1 MKITI
6 LYYGKE
12 YSINTNP
19 LIDCLSSDDLDDTSV
34 REALDSFKS
43 LLLSLTF
50 CEKNIDEAIVDMA
63 FENDATTYCDDE
75 DD

>member
-1 MKITI
+1 MKISI

-12 YSINTNP
+12 HSINTNP
-19 LIDCLSSDDLDDTSV
+19 SIDCLTDDLDDTTA

-50 CEKNIDEAIVDMA
+50 DEETIDGAVVDMA
-63 FENDATTYCDDE
+63 FENDQTETI
-75 DD
+75 

>member
-1 MKITI
+1 MKISI

-12 YSINTNP
+12 HSINTNP
-19 LIDCLSSDDLDDTSV
+19 LIDCLSADDLDDTTA

-50 CEKNIDEAIVDMA
+50 SEETIDETLVDMA
-63 FENDATTYCDDE
+63 FESDATTHADDE
-75 DD
+75 D

>member
-1 MKITI
+1 MKISI

-12 YSINTNP
+12 HSINTNP
-19 LIDCLSSDDLDDTSV
+19 LIDCLADDLDDTTA

-50 CEKNIDEAIVDMA
+50 CEETIDGALVDMA
-63 FENDATTYCDDE
+63 FESDATTHADDE
-75 DD
+75 D